1 MAKLA
6 DILETEQKRADAT
19 QLRIVHLFADGTFYR
34 AYEWSAWLCCRYI
47 NSFKATKR
55 NNKSVDK
62 EIVFVGFPKASLT
75 KFVPESAMPVET

>member
-1 MAKLA
+1 MKRRAQTTERHKITIMAKLA

-55 NNKSVDK
+55 NNKSCRAR
-62 EIVFVGFPKASLT
+62 IA
-75 KFVPESAMPVET
+75 